1 MILCMEVSHLAGNWA
16 PWKLAES
23 TFPWRLDIEENWTV
37 PEMIA
42 AWGLDKSPQEQK
54 YSVSAGC

>member
-23 TFPWRLDIEENWTV
+23 TFPWRLDIEQNCAV
-37 PEMIA
+37 PEVTVA
-42 AWGLDKSPQEQK
+42 
-54 YSVSAGC
+54 

>member
-1 MILCMEVSHLAGNWA
+1 MILCMEVLHLAVNYA
-16 PWKLAES
+16 LWKLADS
-23 TFPWRLDIEENWTV
+23 SFPRRLDIEQNWAV
-37 PEMIA
+37 PEVTV